1 MGILAPTPSIH
12 SKRWAGGL
20 KRLESPASLQSKRCL
35 METLEPLSE
44 GIHTELET
52 HQRERSES
60 ATTAGGRP
68 KQEHS
73 YYAERDATK
82 RRS

>member
-1 MGILAPTPSIH
+1 
-12 SKRWAGGL
+12 
-20 KRLESPASLQSKRCL
+20 

-52 HQRERSES
+52 HQRERSEL

-73 YYAERDATK
+73 YYAERDAIKGGAERTVHEK
-82 RRS
+82 SKAQVSQSFVLAF

>member
-1 MGILAPTPSIH
+1 
-12 SKRWAGGL
+12 
-20 KRLESPASLQSKRCL
+20 

-52 HQRERSES
+52 HQRERSEL

-68 KQEHS
+68 KQEHT

-82 RRS
+82 GRS

>member
-1 MGILAPTPSIH
+1 MKIRGEEEEEA
-12 SKRWAGGL
+12 
-20 KRLESPASLQSKRCL
+20 L
-35 METLEPLSE
+35 METLEPLSK

-52 HQRERSES
+52 HQRERSEL

-73 YYAERDATK
+73 YYAERDAIK

>member
-1 MGILAPTPSIH
+1 
-12 SKRWAGGL
+12 
-20 KRLESPASLQSKRCL
+20 
-35 METLEPLSE
+35 METLDPLSK

-73 YYAERDATK
+73 YYAERDAIK